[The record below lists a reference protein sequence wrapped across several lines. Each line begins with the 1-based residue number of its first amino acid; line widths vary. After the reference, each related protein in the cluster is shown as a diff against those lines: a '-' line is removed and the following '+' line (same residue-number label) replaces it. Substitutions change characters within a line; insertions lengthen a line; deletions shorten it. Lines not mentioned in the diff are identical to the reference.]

1 MKKAIVDILLYLFT
15 IFIGAIV
22 FSIIGA
28 VLNNA
33 INPGS
38 GMDSVMDNPWLMGT
52 ILLGTQLPV
61 ILFFLAFRRANYSF
75 GNLDK
80 VNTIGTFSIYAF
92 IMMVGAI
99 LIEQFILSVIPSEEQ
114 MFSYLEMF
122 KPLMYNPLC
131 VLLICIG
138 APLTEELVFRGAI
151 QGHLMKWT
159 KNPWVAII
167 LASILFGLAHGNLPQ
182 FIAGFILGMVCGWLF
197 YRTGSIW
204 PGIILH
210 FINNTFS
217 TVSTWIWG
225 MEDSEMT
232 GNILPNLILPIVG
245 IILIYIAYKKLV
257 PVTEDSVM
265 KNEEPSEASV
275 IEEKKEEEV
284 IL

>member
-131 VLLICIG
+131 VLLICIFEDLVLAG
-138 APLTEELVFRGAI
+138 CELHV
-151 QGHLMKWT
+151 
-159 KNPWVAII
+159 VE
-167 LASILFGLAHGNLPQ
+167 
-182 FIAGFILGMVCGWLF
+182 
-197 YRTGSIW
+197 TGY
-204 PGIILH
+204 GDK
-210 FINNTFS
+210 
-217 TVSTWIWG
+217 G
-225 MEDSEMT
+225 DR
-232 GNILPNLILPIVG
+232 
-245 IILIYIAYKKLV
+245 K
-257 PVTEDSVM
+257 SV
-265 KNEEPSEASV
+265 V
-275 IEEKKEEEV
+275 
-284 IL
+284 